1 MQLIGHNLACVR
13 SGRHVFAGV
22 SFNIADGEILSVVGP
37 NGAGK
42 TSLLRVIA
50 GLLRLEAGSLELRDG
65 EHERTI
71 AEQCHFLGYQDA
83 LKPALTVAENLS
95 FWVHYLGG
103 RSAAPEPALGAV
115 GLGELADLP
124 AGYLSSGQR
133 RRLSLARL
141 IAVKRPIWLL
151 DEPTAALDAS
161 GQARLAELLRQHVAE
176 GGLAVAATHGPLG
189 VEPTAELRL
198 GEQIV
203 STLA

>member
-13 SGRHVFAGV
+13 GGRHVFAGV
-22 SFNIADGEILSVVGP
+22 NMSVADGEILSLVGP

-42 TSLLRVIA
+42 TSLLRLIA
-50 GLLRLEAGSLELRDG
+50 GLLRLEAGSLEMRGG

-83 LKPALTVAENLS
+83 LKPALTVAENLR
-95 FWVHYLGG
+95 FWVHYLGD
-103 RSAAPEPALGAV
+103 RSAPQGPALAAV
-115 GLGELADLP
+115 GLGDLADLP

-151 DEPTAALDAS
+151 DEPTAALDTA
-161 GQARLAELLRQHVAE
+161 GQARLAELLRQHVAT
-176 GGLAVAATHGPLG
+176 GGIAVVATHGPLG
-189 VEPTAELRL
+189 IEPTAELRL
-198 GEQIV
+198 GEQ
-203 STLA
+203 S